1 MDVKYHYVRQ
11 LVIDAV
17 IEVVYLP
24 TTQMV
29 ADVLT
34 KPILKEQFGW
44 LTHQNLLG
52 LTTA

>member
-1 MDVKYHYVRQ
+1 MRQ

-34 KPILKEQFGW
+34 KPILKEQFGL
-44 LTHQNLLG
+44 LTEHLLG
-52 LTTA
+52 LATA